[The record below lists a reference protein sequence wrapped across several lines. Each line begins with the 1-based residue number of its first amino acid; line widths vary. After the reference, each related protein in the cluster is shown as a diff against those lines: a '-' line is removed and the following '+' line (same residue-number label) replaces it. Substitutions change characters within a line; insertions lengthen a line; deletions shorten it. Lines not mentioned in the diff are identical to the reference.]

1 MKKKSVLYL
10 IVVFV
15 TALIAISVLAGYYK
29 STAEQK
35 EALVKLA
42 RSFGITLSAEEADV
56 LTKAQPI
63 LERLSHNHYIV
74 SQFWG
79 TLRNYESTTIPW
91 NNAKE
96 MIMKGRI
103 RKVMQAH
110 SLLVTIE
117 EDNGQVYTTTEN
129 TIDEVHQLI
138 KEVDPKRVFISYT
151 TE

>member
-1 MKKKSVLYL
+1 MKMKSILYL
-10 IVVFV
+10 IVVFA
-15 TALIAISVLAGYYK
+15 TASIAISVLAGYYK

-42 RSFGITLSAEEADV
+42 QNFGITLSAEEADV

-63 LERLSHNHYIV
+63 LERLSDNHYFV
-74 SQFWG
+74 RQFWG

-91 NNAKE
+91 NDAKE
-96 MIMKGRI
+96 MIMRGRV
-103 RKVMQAH
+103 RKVMQSH
-110 SLLVTIE
+110 SLIVTIE

-138 KEVDPKRVFISYT
+138 NEVDPRGVFISYA